1 MTPPTSQGTYPRSR
15 GKTSIVQGT
24 TRYTGDSSPLTRGK
38 PGDELSDLRPRGPSP
53 LTRGKHSLAAPNAPP
68 GGLIPAHTGKTSGR
82 STSTGTPTAHP
93 RSRGENSIPFI
104 TRIMDGGS
112 SPLTRGKRLSCRR
125 ASWRGGLIP
134 AHAGKT
140 RKVRQDAPKRR
151 AHPRSRGENVIV
163 SVLADTKRGSSP
175 LTRGKRPASA
185 PTPTA
190 AGLIPAHAGKTA
202 APPPPISTPTAH
214 PRSRGENHTRPVS
227 VAEMER
233 LIPAHAG
240 KTRRSTQVPAG
251 RVRLIPAHAG
261 KTAYR

>member
-93 RSRGENSIPFI
+93 RSRGENAPHAVPVEF
-104 TRIMDGGS
+104 GHGS
-112 SPLTRGKRLSCRR
+112 SPLTRGKLHPVYHAHHGR
-125 ASWRGGLIP
+125 GLIP

-140 RKVRQDAPKRR
+140 QMLRIGPLRRAAHPRSRGENDSVDRLAVNHVGSSPLTRRKRSCCFLPFGIGRLIPAHAGKTNCPQAGLRGR
-151 AHPRSRGENVIV
+151 AAHPRSRGENVCVGI
-163 SVLADTKRGSSP
+163 
-175 LTRGKRPASA
+175 
-185 PTPTA
+185 
-190 AGLIPAHAGKTA
+190 
-202 APPPPISTPTAH
+202 
-214 PRSRGENHTRPVS
+214 
-227 VAEMER
+227 
-233 LIPAHAG
+233 
-240 KTRRSTQVPAG
+240 
-251 RVRLIPAHAG
+251 
-261 KTAYR
+261 